1 MAEIGGSPVK
11 GAPIHA
17 HTKKT
22 FKEKHVVS
30 SIIILYSWQNYYI
43 SPT

>member
-17 HTKKT
+17 HTKKKI
-22 FKEKHVVS
+22 KEKHVVS
-30 SIIILYSWQNYYI
+30 SIIMLYSWQSYYI